1 MSCIRRIIS
10 DIDGRNSTT
19 QNSANNAIIIIL
31 NTFTVVGRQ
40 VRLIIR
46 SIKSATIITELAR
59 THHQNSE
66 REVRPLKSKALVQNS
81 LNPSYNFI
89 SVLFVIISF
98 LCR

>member
-10 DIDGRNSTT
+10 DIDGRSSTT

-59 THHQNSE
+59 TPPPEFGTGSAPFKVESPCPEQFES
-66 REVRPLKSKALVQNS
+66 
-81 LNPSYNFI
+81 
-89 SVLFVIISF
+89 FV
-98 LCR
+98 